1 MKLEIIATRPEDA
14 LAAERGGAD
23 RIELVSGMLEGGLTP
38 SIGLAEAVAERASIP
53 VNVMIRPHS
62 LSFRYDREELAVMRA
77 DIRAIRRT
85 RAAGIVLGAL
95 TAERTVDAAALELL
109 LGEAEHLSV
118 TFHRAFDE
126 ARDLEEALAA
136 LARYPQIDRIL
147 TSGGRRT
154 APEAAPELRRLVQAA
169 AGTGIE
175 ILAGSGI
182 RAVGLEELVR
192 ETGVRE
198 VHAGSSVRVDGH
210 PLRQVLPER
219 VRELRDILGR
229 LEAERAAAGGSGG
242 QPPLRS

>member
-38 SIGLAEAVAERASIP
+38 SIGLIEAVAEQASIP
-53 VNVMIRPHS
+53 VRVMIRPHS
-62 LSFRYDREELAVMRA
+62 LGFRYDRAELAVMRA
-77 DIRAIRRT
+77 DIRAVRRT

-95 TAERTVDAAALELL
+95 TAEGTIDAAALELL

-126 ARDLEEALAA
+126 ARDLEEALAT
-136 LARYPQIDRIL
+136 LAGYSQIDRIL
-147 TSGGRRT
+147 TSGGRPT
-154 APEAAPELRRLVQAA
+154 APEAVPELRRLVQAS

-182 RAVGLEELVR
+182 DGGGLAALVLG
-192 ETGVRE
+192 TGVTE
-198 VHAGSSVRVDGH
+198 VHAGSSVRVDRH
-210 PLRQVLPER
+210 PLRQVVPER
-219 VRELRDILGR
+219 VRELRDILDR
-229 LEAERAAAGGSGG
+229 LEQERPARSGG
-242 QPPLRS
+242 EGSQPSRS